1 MSVGLES
8 LPLAETTPNSHLVNP
23 SASDDTEHIGLI
35 IMLCLTIGI
44 IFGLIGLTIWM
55 TKNRNVRY
63 TILAKLMSL
72 FIFLEQISCK
82 NERHN
87 MEDADLESNTRQD
100 IGRAGEAGDV
110 RQPRH
115 SREVRELLQAI
126 NDAPDTPMV
135 TRSGEAGDVREQ
147 RVTRNQ
153 SNTFRP
159 IIFANDE

>member
-1 MSVGLES
+1 
-8 LPLAETTPNSHLVNP
+8 
-23 SASDDTEHIGLI
+23 
-35 IMLCLTIGI
+35 MLCLTIGI

-72 FIFLEQISCK
+72 FILLEQISCK
-82 NERHN
+82 DERHN

-110 RQPRH
+110 GQPRH

-126 NDAPDTPMV
+126 NDAPDTPTV
-135 TRSGEAGDVREQ
+135 TSGEAGDVREP
-147 RVTRNQ
+147 RVTR
-153 SNTFRP
+153 SKSIRT
-159 IIFANDE
+159 D

>member
-1 MSVGLES
+1 MGTHRADVIS
-8 LPLAETTPNSHLVNP
+8 
-23 SASDDTEHIGLI
+23 
-35 IMLCLTIGI
+35 GI
-44 IFGLIGLTIWM
+44 IFGLIGVTIWM

-63 TILAKLMSL
+63 TILAKMMSL

-126 NDAPDTPMV
+126 NDAPDTPTV
-135 TRSGEAGDVREQ
+135 TSGEAGDVREP
-147 RVTRNQ
+147 RVTR
-153 SNTFRP
+153 SKSIRT
-159 IIFANDE
+159 D

>member
-8 LPLAETTPNSHLVNP
+8 LPLAETTPDSHLVNP
-23 SASDDTEHIGLI
+23 SASDNTEDIGLI

-87 MEDADLESNTRQD
+87 MERYLYTYNYTTY
-100 IGRAGEAGDV
+100 
-110 RQPRH
+110 
-115 SREVRELLQAI
+115 I
-126 NDAPDTPMV
+126 NFPLNISDHGV
-135 TRSGEAGDVREQ
+135 H
-147 RVTRNQ
+147 
-153 SNTFRP
+153 
-159 IIFANDE
+159 